1 MRDISHT
8 KNHRFY
14 TEIDRLCLLSK
25 NLYNYGNYLVRQSF
39 IFEKTNLSYY
49 DLQKT
54 LSTQPDYQAIPA
66 KVSQQILMILDRNTE
81 KLFSS
86 KRSL

>member
-1 MRDISHT
+1 MKLVERHIIQ

-14 TEIDRLCLLSK
+14 PEIDRLCLLSK

-54 LSTQPDYQAIPA
+54 LSTQPDYQAMP
-66 KVSQQILMILDRNTE
+66 E
-81 KLFSS
+81 SS
-86 KRSL
+86 ISTNIDDTR